1 MTGCC
6 FSCFFKL
13 SFCWILPHCMLVA
26 QVSLL
31 KQQNYFEF
39 NFQFSP
45 GWFTLLHPLPL
56 RSCLHKQALELESQM
71 KLYSLRAAPPPP
83 PQSSCLENP
92 MDRGAS
98 WATVHRAGY
107 DGSNLAQH
115 TVGGCQ
121 VGGKRGGRS
130 RPVLPQSIF

>member
-1 MTGCC
+1 MAGCC

-45 GWFTLLHPLPL
+45 GLFTLLHLLLL
-56 RSCLHKQALELESQM
+56 RSCLHKQALEIESQM
-71 KLYSLRAAPPPP
+71 KLYSLPPPHP
-83 PQSSCLENP
+83 LHFLLQGNSSCEFHLSP
-92 MDRGAS
+92 SHHPSQWPFHRLPLWYLALWARCSGFCLSIKGILIGA
-98 WATVHRAGY
+98 H
-107 DGSNLAQH
+107 
-115 TVGGCQ
+115 
-121 VGGKRGGRS
+121 
-130 RPVLPQSIF
+130 